1 VIKNADTNET
11 LKGLDDLEIY
21 FMELPKRESVE
32 NTRLQKWMAL
42 LSSNTWEEMK
52 RNAEGDDIMRQV
64 YEQAKEI
71 AMNES
76 QRIEVLNRKLYLIGE
91 NSIKQY
97 EREQGKI
104 EMAKELLKY
113 GIDVEII
120 ARSANQSIDEIEKL
134 KKMIN

>member
-1 VIKNADTNET
+1 MIV
-11 LKGLDDLEIY
+11 Y
-21 FMELPKRESVE
+21 FVELPKREIVGDE
-32 NTRLQKWMAL
+32 RLQKWMAL